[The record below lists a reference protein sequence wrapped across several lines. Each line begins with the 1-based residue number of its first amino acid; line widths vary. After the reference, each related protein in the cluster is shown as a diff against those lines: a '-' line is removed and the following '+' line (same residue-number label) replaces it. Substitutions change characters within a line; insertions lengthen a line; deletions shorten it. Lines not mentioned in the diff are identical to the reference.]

1 MNELI
6 NFKIRKHFA
15 MKRFIE
21 KNSKPS
27 LNENCVLVVVHHLNL
42 GRIDRFF
49 SNNDIFETL
58 YCWIETLQIDPEYF
72 VLALDRPYYVL
83 KPLVTQF
90 LKQRED

>member
-21 KNSKPS
+21 KNSEPS

-49 SNNDIFETL
+49 
-58 YCWIETLQIDPEYF
+58 Q
-72 VLALDRPYYVL
+72 
-83 KPLVTQF
+83 
-90 LKQRED
+90 